1 MCSYG
6 NKKRVRFCGIG
17 PRILSGL
24 LLLALLGSHQVKI
37 AEGTEFYG
45 SDPLGSAG
53 LVVGSGI
60 DLLNTDEFNIYHVF
74 ANPGTGDFADIPYFT
89 SVGTDIWTLDLGDL
103 SNLTLGSQGF
113 GVFTATNSQILSRDQ
128 SFVDVFL
135 DGVFDVNA
143 GVGGTPFL
151 TSATG
156 EMANLRFSMT
166 QTGQSISWSGTLM
179 VNGDTPLLV
188 PEPTAGVVALLGVFG
203 FFVWYRRSRFRCR

>member
-6 NKKRVRFCGIG
+6 NRKRVRLCGIV
-17 PRILSGL
+17 RILSGL
-24 LLLALLGSHQVKI
+24 LLLVLLGSHQVKI
-37 AEGTEFYG
+37 AHGIEFYG

-53 LVVGSGI
+53 VVVGSGI

-74 ANPGTGDFADIPYFT
+74 ANPGTGDFANIPYFT
-89 SVGTDIWTLDLGDL
+89 SVGPDIWTVDLGDL
-103 SNLTLGSQGF
+103 SSLTLGSQGF
-113 GVFTATNSQILSRDQ
+113 GIFTASSSQVLSRDEH
-128 SFVDVFL
+128 FVDVYL
-135 DGVFDVNA
+135 DGVFDSNV

-156 EMANLRFSMT
+156 EIANLRFSMT

-179 VNGDTPLLV
+179 VNGDAPLLV

-203 FFVWYRRSRFRCR
+203 FFVWYRRRRFRGQ

>member
-6 NKKRVRFCGIG
+6 NTKRVRLCGIV
-17 PRILSGL
+17 RILSGL
-24 LLLALLGSHQVKI
+24 LLLVLLGSQQIKI
-37 AEGTEFYG
+37 AQGTEFYG

-53 LVVGSGI
+53 VVVGSGI

-74 ANPGTGDFADIPYFT
+74 ANPGTGDFANVPYFT
-89 SVGTDIWTLDLGDL
+89 SVGPDIWTLDLGDL
-103 SNLTLGSQGF
+103 SNLTLGSQSF
-113 GVFTATNSQILSRDQ
+113 GIFTASSSQILSRDEH
-128 SFVDVFL
+128 FVDVYL
-135 DGVFDVNA
+135 DGVFDTTA

-179 VNGDTPLLV
+179 VNGNMPLLV
-188 PEPTAGVVALLGVFG
+188 PEPTAGMLSLLGVFG
-203 FFVWYRRSRFRCR
+203 FFVWYRRRRFLCS